1 MGDNVDRHSS
11 IAMKPNY
18 RFKCEVVDEETGEVI
33 ASGSTF
39 LSSHITE
46 FGECESV
53 DQEVGEVLR
62 YFRKKG
68 KEEYEAKNYPDLCK

>member
-1 MGDNVDRHSS
+1 MTN
-11 IAMKPNY
+11 PNY

-53 DQEVGEVLR
+53 EQETGKVLKYFKNVG
-62 YFRKKG
+62 KAIH
-68 KEEYEAKNYPDLCK
+68 EEANYPHLQK